1 MSSPKNY
8 ISINMEECRP
18 LLEAEV
24 MMSLILF
31 VCLFVLTLS
40 VVCPLVSLSCLS
52 SASVQKMQSFNA
64 SVKLY
69 YSGLQFM
76 YSMSAAVNK
85 MASPTLSHFV
95 CMTTYF
101 NKLWPSHSWAPMTL
115 NGWDHCNDQRCVRLC
130 SYLIKMTEIMFSKS
144 KCHKFPFPDRSMTL
158 EWLKIK
164 LQATVT

>member
-1 MSSPKNY
+1 
-8 ISINMEECRP
+8 
-18 LLEAEV
+18 
-24 MMSLILF
+24 MSLILF

-101 NKLWPSHSWAPMTL
+101 NKL
-115 NGWDHCNDQRCVRLC
+115 
-130 SYLIKMTEIMFSKS
+130 
-144 KCHKFPFPDRSMTL
+144 
-158 EWLKIK
+158 
-164 LQATVT
+164 